1 MFKKKYIEY
10 KHNMSSDS
18 LILTLILAG
27 VFAVIF
33 LLLKQLKKSSENSD
47 NKQIEEISN
56 LNLEIVK
63 LKDSL
68 NSTINTSLGSMST
81 SFNALSTGVTKD
93 MTETLTKVE
102 EKVGNFNQQVQ
113 LLNQSQEGITKILAG
128 VKKYGTL
135 AEFSLD
141 ALIKDLLPAS
151 QFMINVKM
159 KDDTSEN
166 VEFAIKLQGDVL
178 VPVDS
183 HFPVEKF
190 KAITDGHDAEDKR
203 AVADARAKLASA
215 FKAKAKSV
223 NEKYIVPPKT
233 TDFAIVY
240 APTESLYKELTE
252 YQDPSTKELLT
263 QELMKKYKVVICGPN
278 TLSAYLQSL
287 HMGFQSLK
295 VQKGA
300 TEIYNHLKIISTR
313 FSKHFDNIITIR
325 KKLEEAMGVVDKF
338 GTDARSISRTLENI
352 KDPEQVENAVQ
363 TENVEKFI
371 ERNRKIKN

>member
-1 MFKKKYIEY
+1 MDI
-10 KHNMSSDS
+10 
-18 LILTLILAG
+18 ILLTVL
-27 VFAVIF
+27 V
-33 LLLKQLKKSSENSD
+33 LLLGVALAILYLNLRSKPKDDSEN
-47 NKQIEEISN
+47 KEAEEMAN
-56 LNLEIVK
+56 LKTEITS
-63 LKDSL
+63 LKDTL
-68 NSTINTSLGSMST
+68 NTTINTSLGSMST
-81 SFNALSTGVTKD
+81 SFNNLSTGVTKD
-93 MTETLTKVE
+93 MTEALTKVD

-113 LLNQSQEGITKILAG
+113 ILNRSQEGITKILAG

-151 QFMINVKM
+151 QFMTNVKM
-159 KDDTSEN
+159 KEDTGEN
-166 VEFAIKLQGDVL
+166 VEFAIKLQGDVM

-190 KAITDGHDAEDKR
+190 KAITDGYDTDDKK
-203 AVADARAKLASA
+203 AVADARAKLATA

-252 YQDPSTKELLT
+252 YQDPTTKELLT
-263 QELMKKYKVVICGPN
+263 QELMKKHKVVICGPN

-300 TEIYNHLKIISTR
+300 TEIYDHLKTISSR
-313 FSKHFDNIITIR
+313 FGKHFENIVALR
-325 KKLEEAMGVVDKF
+325 KKLEEAMIVVDKF
-338 GTDARSISRTLENI
+338 GTDARSISRSLENI
-352 KDPEQVENAVQ
+352 KDPERVDKAAQ
-363 TENVEKFI
+363 TENVEKFV
-371 ERNRKIKN
+371 NHSKQAKN

>member
-1 MFKKKYIEY
+1 MRFEIVIL
-10 KHNMSSDS
+10 S
-18 LILTLILAG
+18 LIFLAVLVALYLLIKKLPKSQDENKEAEEI
-27 VFAVIF
+27 AN
-33 LLLKQLKKSSENSD
+33 LKL
-47 NKQIEEISN
+47 EISN
-56 LNLEIVK
+56 LR
-63 LKDSL
+63 DTL
-68 NSTINTSLGSMST
+68 NTTINTSLGAMST
-81 SFNALSTGVTKD
+81 SFNNLSTGVTKD
-93 MTETLTKVE
+93 MTEALTKVD
-102 EKVGNFNQQVQ
+102 EKVGSFNDQVK

-151 QFMINVKM
+151 QYMTNVKM
-159 KDDTSEN
+159 KEDTNEN
-166 VEFAIKLQGDVL
+166 VEFAIRLQGDVM

-190 KAITDGHDAEDKR
+190 KAITDGYDADDKK
-203 AVADARAKLASA
+203 AVAEARTKLANA

-300 TEIYNHLKIISTR
+300 TEIYNHLKTISTR
-313 FSKHFDNIITIR
+313 FAKHFENVVLLR

-338 GTDARSISRTLENI
+338 GTDARYITRTLESI
-352 KDPEQVENAVQ
+352 KDPEQIEKAVE
-363 TENVEKFI
+363 TDNVEKFV
-371 ERNRKIKN
+371 ERTKQFKN

>member
-1 MFKKKYIEY
+1 ME
-10 KHNMSSDS
+10 
-18 LILTLILAG
+18 
-27 VFAVIF
+27 VIF
-33 LLLKQLKKSSENSD
+33 LVILILLLGVVSAILYLNLRSKPEDQKEN
-47 NKQIEEISN
+47 KEAEEIAN
-56 LNLEIVK
+56 LKSEISS
-63 LKDSL
+63 LKDTL
-68 NSTINTSLGSMST
+68 NTTINSSLGAMST
-81 SFNALSTGVTKD
+81 SFNNLSTGVTKD
-93 MTETLTKVE
+93 MTEALTKVD

-151 QFMINVKM
+151 QFMTNVKM
-159 KDDTSEN
+159 KENTSEN

-190 KAITDGHDAEDKR
+190 KAITDGHDVEDKR
-203 AVADARAKLASA
+203 LVADARAKLATA

-300 TEIYNHLKIISTR
+300 TEIYNHLKTISTR
-313 FSKHFDNIITIR
+313 FGKHFDNIISLR
-325 KKLEEAMGVVDKF
+325 KKLEEAMGVVDSF
-338 GTDARSISRTLENI
+338 GKDARSITRTLENI
-352 KDPEQVENAVQ
+352 KDPEQVEIATK
-363 TENVEKFI
+363 TENVEKFVDKQ
-371 ERNRKIKN
+371 RQIKN